1 MHYRDRSLL
10 RRAPLGAQVNQV
22 WPGGQAGGAKV
33 HRAVPH
39 ERQASG
45 SDQPMGAQ
53 AQGARGLGKA
63 CVALANNSARV
74 LSSVT
79 TREQGYHVLES
90 RGNLRRR
97 VRPRLRAVPYAY
109 GIRLAEPSMTQ
120 PFLSADPTADQLR
133 ALVKYLSTFRD
144 GSGNIREDD
153 PETST
158 RADSRQIERSLAEL
172 FGVKPPESK
181 SYYDFAVEINKGGG
195 VVISA
200 ASVKSKELER
210 LRDFGDSKARKKLR
224 AYLEIA
230 NASAK
235 DWRLCQQMGL
245 SEDHFRQHKHPAEF
259 GEAILQRQS
268 NERALAEAKIQQ
280 QRRHSA
286 HRVVDQKASVFLSVM
301 YSPMDKEHQR
311 DYLVSSFPIVLPGP
325 VSWEFRSKALVGLD
339 QHACVIYEWYALS
352 GSQFKYYPLVTDR
365 RYGSRLFQLLKPAQ
379 ESLHQRAVRM
389 FGHS

>member
-1 MHYRDRSLL
+1 MLY
-10 RRAPLGAQVNQV
+10 
-22 WPGGQAGGAKV
+22 
-33 HRAVPH
+33 
-39 ERQASG
+39 
-45 SDQPMGAQ
+45 
-53 AQGARGLGKA
+53 
-63 CVALANNSARV
+63 AN
-74 LSSVT
+74 
-79 TREQGYHVLES
+79 
-90 RGNLRRR
+90 
-97 VRPRLRAVPYAY
+97 

-144 GSGNIREDD
+144 GSDNIREDD
-153 PETST
+153 PEKST

-210 LRDFGDSKARKKLR
+210 LRDFRDPKARKKLR

-235 DWRLCQQMGL
+235 DWKLCQQMGL
-245 SEDHFRQHKHPAEF
+245 SEDHFRQHKHPAKF

-268 NERALAEAKIQQ
+268 DERALAEAKIQQ
-280 QRRHSA
+280 QRKHSA
-286 HRVVDQKASVFLSVM
+286 HRVVDQKASVFLSVL

-311 DYLVSSFPIVLPGP
+311 DYLVSSFPIVLLDP
-325 VSWEFRSKALVGLD
+325 VSWAFRSKALVGLD
-339 QHACVIYEWYALS
+339 KHDCVIYEWYALS

-365 RYGSRLFQLLKPAQ
+365 RYGSGLFQLLKPVQ
-379 ESLHQRAVRM
+379 EPLHQRAVRM